1 MRHTSQFVGLLL
13 LLLVLSGCRAQHPKD
28 EDLLQR
34 FRTHRQEFE
43 QLLQMF
49 REDKGLGRV
58 APDFTRPANTNEVG
72 VTKERID
79 EYRRLFRT
87 LGLSA
92 GIEGYGERDAVFF
105 YASTQGL
112 SVSGSS
118 KGFAYLTKRPA
129 LLVDQLD
136 GYRSPDGRSFSAFR
150 HIEGN
155 WYLQLDFE
163 D

>member
-1 MRHTSQFVGLLL
+1 MKHTRRLIGLLL
-13 LLLVLSGCRAQHPKD
+13 LLLLTGCQAQHPND
-28 EDLLQR
+28 EALLQR

-43 QLLQMF
+43 QLLHMYQV
-49 REDKGLGRV
+49 DKGLGRV
-58 APDFTRPANTNEVG
+58 APGFTRPANPAEVG

-79 EYRRLFRT
+79 EYRRLFIV

-92 GIEGYGERDAVFF
+92 GIEGYGERDTVFF

-118 KGFAYLTKRPA
+118 KGFAYLTKPPA
-129 LLVDQLD
+129 LMVDQLD

-155 WYLQLDFE
+155 WYLHFDFE

>member
-1 MRHTSQFVGLLL
+1 MRHTWQLFGLL

-28 EDLLQR
+28 EDLIQR
-34 FRTHRQEFE
+34 FKTHRQEFE

-49 REDKGLGRV
+49 QADKGLGRV
-58 APDFTRPANTNEVG
+58 APDFTRPANTTEIG

-79 EYRRLFRT
+79 EYRRLFSA
-87 LGLSA
+87 LGLSS
-92 GIEGYGERDAVFF
+92 GIEGYGERDAVIF

-118 KGFAYLTKRPA
+118 KGFAYLTKRPE

-155 WYLQLDFE
+155 WYLHLDFE